1 MVLKSNS
8 RSVSGAGS
16 PRRARRRDARRD
28 DILRAAGRIFRARG
42 FADSGMRDIAE
53 AADLSPANLYH
64 YFRGKDEILFY
75 CQDRAVDRMLGA
87 VAEARRATASHEAR
101 LRQVLATH
109 VRTLLDEID
118 GASAHVHLDVLAAP
132 LRARIVAKRDRYE
145 RAVRRLVEDGV
156 RAGAFAA
163 PDPALVTRAMLG
175 AVNWTVTWFRH
186 EGPQATDKLAA
197 SIAAYLVRGVVL
209 KPAAARR
216 LTLV

>member
-1 MVLKSNS
+1 VVPKSNG
-8 RSVSGAGS
+8 RSISTGS
-16 PRRARRRDARRD
+16 PRRVRRRDARRD
-28 DILRAAGRIFRARG
+28 AILRAAGRIFRDRG

-75 CQDRAVDRMLGA
+75 CQDRALDRMLGG
-87 VAEARRATASHEAR
+87 VAEARRASTSPAAR
-101 LRQVLATH
+101 LEQVLTTH
-109 VRTLLDEID
+109 VRTLIDEID
-118 GASAHVHLDVLAAP
+118 GASAHVYLDVLPTP

-145 RAVRRLVEDGV
+145 RAVRRLVEEGA
-156 RAGAFAA
+156 RGGAFAA

-175 AVNWTVTWFRH
+175 AVNWTVTWFRP
-186 EGPQATDKLAA
+186 EGPQASERIAA
-197 SIAAYLVRGVVL
+197 AIAAYLVRGVVL

>member
-1 MVLKSNS
+1 MVLKANS
-8 RSVSGAGS
+8 RSVSGAGA

-28 DILRAAGRIFRARG
+28 AILRAAGRIFRARG

-87 VAEARRATASHEAR
+87 VAEARRTTASHEAR

-156 RAGAFAA
+156 KAGAFAA